1 HSVRAGRRLP
11 DIEGADIGR
20 RFALRVSRKVEG
32 ESKTQRARRPRRR
45 IGNRKQTRIPPIAK
59 IIQSS
64 EPATDNRQLTTD
76 PMFKS
81 LKPLAPYFRKYI
93 WGYVLGGVSVLL
105 MNGIWILFPQVIRRA
120 VDDLTSGITQ
130 QKIVTYSLLLI
141 ALAAAKGIFQ
151 FLTRWVVIG
160 ISREVEFDLRNDLF
174 RRLEQ
179 LSYSFYQ
186 RTRTGDIMARATN
199 DLNAVRMLL
208 GPAIMYTAN
217 TIVFTVGA
225 LVFMVAISPKLTLYA
240 FLPLPIAS
248 IVIQYFGTQIHQR
261 FERIQAMF
269 SEISAHTQENFSGVR
284 VIRAYAQEA
293 PEIARF
299 EAANDEYIQRSL
311 PLARLMG
318 MLWPTLELLLGTAM
332 VVVLWMG
339 GREVL
344 LGHITPGKFVAYMV
358 YMVQLTWPVIALGW
372 VINIFQRGTASL
384 GRIDQIMRE
393 QPEVTDAPGAQE
405 LPIEGRIE
413 FRNLSFAYSGAPQ
426 VNAAGNGNAKTSGP
440 VEVLHDVNLAIPAG
454 TSLANVGPTGSGKST
469 LVNLIPRVYDA
480 PPGSVLIDGRPIT
493 DYKLETLRRNIGFVP
508 QETFLFSD
516 TVRDNIAFGAAEAS
530 DDEVRRAAEG
540 ASIASDIE
548 GFPEQYKTMVGER
561 GITLSGGQKQRTA
574 IARALI
580 RNPRILVL
588 DDALS
593 SVDTYTEEKI
603 LNHLREIMRGR
614 TTIIISHRVSTVR
627 NADQIAVLHGGRIV
641 ELGTHE
647 QLIARNGYYTDLY
660 NKQLL
665 EEELAEV

>member
-1 HSVRAGRRLP
+1 V
-11 DIEGADIGR
+11 
-20 RFALRVSRKVEG
+20 
-32 ESKTQRARRPRRR
+32 
-45 IGNRKQTRIPPIAK
+45 
-59 IIQSS
+59 
-64 EPATDNRQLTTD
+64 
-76 PMFKS
+76 FKS

-93 WGYVLGGVSVLL
+93 WGYVLGAVSVLL

-120 VDDLTSGITQ
+120 VDDLTADVTQ
-130 QKIVTYSLLLI
+130 KKIVTYSLLLI

-174 RRLEQ
+174 RHLEQ

-293 PEIARF
+293 PEITKF
-299 EAANDEYIQRSL
+299 EAANEEYIQRSL

-344 LGHITPGKFVAYMV
+344 LGHITAGKFVAYMV

-384 GRIDQIMRE
+384 QRIDQIMRE
-393 QPEVTDAPGAQE
+393 QPEVTDAPGAMD
-405 LPIEGRIE
+405 LPVRGAIE
-413 FRNLSFAYSGAPQ
+413 FRNLSFAYTGAPQ
-426 VNAAGNGNAKTSGP
+426 VNAAGNGNPKPSGP
-440 VEVLHDVNLAIPAG
+440 VEVLHNINLTIPEG
-454 TSLANVGPTGSGKST
+454 TSLAIVGPTGSGKST
-469 LVNLIPRVYDA
+469 LVNLIPRVYNA
-480 PPGSVLIDGRPIT
+480 PAGSVLIDGRSIT

-516 TVRDNIAFGAAEAS
+516 TVRDNIAFGAADAS
-530 DDEVRRAAEG
+530 DEEVRRAAEA
-540 ASIASDIE
+540 ASIAADIE
-548 GFPEQYKTMVGER
+548 AFPEQYKTMVGER

-574 IARALI
+574 IARALM

-614 TTIIISHRVSTVR
+614 TTIFISHRVSTVR